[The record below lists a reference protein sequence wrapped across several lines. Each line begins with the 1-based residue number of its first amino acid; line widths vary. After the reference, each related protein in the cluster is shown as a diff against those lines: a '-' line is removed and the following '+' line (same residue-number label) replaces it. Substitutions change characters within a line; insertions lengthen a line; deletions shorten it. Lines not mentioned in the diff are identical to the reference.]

1 MPDSEKSAAGNRQ
14 SAFFLIGPTAVG
26 KTSVA
31 HILAARRDLPVLSAD
46 SMLVYRHMNLGTA
59 KPTPAEIAQ
68 HRYAGLDLCD
78 PDRDFNVADYLR
90 NLAKRSEK
98 NWIACGG
105 TGLYVRC
112 LTEGLRELPPV
123 NEVLRARAEQLFA
136 TGGLAALQFELQKR
150 SPEKFASLADPQN
163 PRRLIRALEID
174 DTTTSS
180 DWKMSPEAQPVLVGL
195 RMEMSVLEKRIRL
208 RVEKMYA
215 DGLIEEARGLRT
227 NFERLSKTALQAIG
241 YSEVFDALDGK
252 ISESDAK
259 QLTVIRT
266 RQLAKKQMTWFRRQ
280 HRIAWIDVSENDSPE
295 TLANAVEA
303 LWNEHGPA
311 PLHS

>member
-1 MPDSEKSAAGNRQ
+1 MSDSEKSATGNRRL
-14 SAFFLIGPTAVG
+14 AFFLIGPTAVG
-26 KTSVA
+26 KTAIA
-31 HILAARRDLPVLSAD
+31 HLLATRRSLPVLSTD
-46 SMLVYRHMNLGTA
+46 SMLVYRHMNIGTA
-59 KPTPAEIAQ
+59 KPSTAEIEQ
-68 HRYAGLDLCD
+68 FHYAGLDLCD

-90 NLAKRSEK
+90 SLTRRPEK
-98 NWIACGG
+98 HWIACGG

-123 NEVLRARAEQLFA
+123 NEVLRALAEQLFA
-136 TGGLAALQFELQKR
+136 TGGVPALQNELKKR
-150 SPEKFASLADPQN
+150 SPEKYASLADPQN

-174 DTTTSS
+174 DATTSS
-180 DWKMSPEAQPVLVGL
+180 DWKSSPEAQPVLVGL
-195 RMEMSVLEKRIRL
+195 RTEKPVLEKRIRA

-241 YSEVFDALDGK
+241 YSEAFDALDGK
-252 ISESDAK
+252 ISERDAK
-259 QLTVIRT
+259 ELTVIRT

-280 HRIAWIDVSENDSPE
+280 HRIEWVDVTEKDSPE
-295 TLANAVEA
+295 TIADAVEA